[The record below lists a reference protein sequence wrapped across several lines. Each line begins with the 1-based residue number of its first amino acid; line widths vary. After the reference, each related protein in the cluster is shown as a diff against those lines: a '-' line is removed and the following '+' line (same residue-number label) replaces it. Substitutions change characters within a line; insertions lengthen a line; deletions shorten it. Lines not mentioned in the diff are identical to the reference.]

1 MGTDALIFAWVLG
14 TKMRRASVV
23 VSVTFYGLSL
33 KICGSLVRTRTTS
46 RAAEMLAIF
55 EGHF

>member
-55 EGHF
+55 